1 VCNRDGY
8 FSSLKV
14 SIEAMARREK
24 KKVVLLGHS
33 MGNRVIQYFLN
44 WVRTA
49 AKRHRNAFLVRG
61 SP

>member
-1 VCNRDGY
+1 VCRDGY

-44 WVRTA
+44 WVRT
-49 AKRHRNAFLVRG
+49 RHRAFLVRG
-61 SP
+61 SA